1 MNFIFDKKL
10 RLLKSCEFDN
20 LRKNSTKVENRDF
33 YLIFKE
39 NNFHHS
45 RIGLTVSKR
54 IGNAV
59 VRNRIKRIIRDY
71 FRQNRNLII
80 KNYDIIVIAKK
91 YIAGKTNKGI
101 FESLRKVFYK
111 IDNGKNN

>member
-1 MNFIFDKKL
+1 MKFIFDKKF
-10 RLLKSCEFDN
+10 RLLKSYEFN
-20 LRKNSTKVENRDF
+20 NMRNKSTKVENKDF

-39 NNFHHS
+39 NLFDNS

-71 FRQNRNLII
+71 YRHNRILVS
-80 KNYDIIVIAKK
+80 KNIDIIIIAKK
-91 YIAGKTNKGI
+91 YVAGKTNKEI
-101 FESLRKVFYK
+101 FESLNKVFYK

>member
-1 MNFIFDKKL
+1 VSFIFDKKL
-10 RLLKSCEFDN
+10 RLLKSYEFNN
-20 LRKNSTKVENRDF
+20 LRGNSIKVENKEF

-39 NNFHHS
+39 NVFDNS

-59 VRNRIKRIIRDY
+59 ARNRIKRIIRDY
-71 FRQNRNLII
+71 FRRNRSII
-80 KNYDIIVIAKK
+80 SNNIDIIVIAKK
-91 YIAGKTNKGI
+91 YVAGKTNKEI
-101 FESLRKVFYK
+101 FESLRKVFNK